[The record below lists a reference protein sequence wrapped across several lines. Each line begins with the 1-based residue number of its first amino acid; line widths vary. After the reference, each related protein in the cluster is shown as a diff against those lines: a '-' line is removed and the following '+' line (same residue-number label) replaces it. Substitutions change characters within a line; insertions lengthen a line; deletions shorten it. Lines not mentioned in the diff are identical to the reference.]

1 MLAAHHTHCL
11 FLAYS
16 SPLQQES
23 HWLVGAIELNTFRSS
38 FIRGQQKA
46 DNWLLV
52 AHLML
57 LLSVQL
63 ITAARITSGG
73 WCHRT
78 EHLPLFPLL

>member
-63 ITAARITSGG
+63 ITAARITPGG
-73 WCHRT
+73 RGLHTWWSV
-78 EHLPLFPLL
+78 P